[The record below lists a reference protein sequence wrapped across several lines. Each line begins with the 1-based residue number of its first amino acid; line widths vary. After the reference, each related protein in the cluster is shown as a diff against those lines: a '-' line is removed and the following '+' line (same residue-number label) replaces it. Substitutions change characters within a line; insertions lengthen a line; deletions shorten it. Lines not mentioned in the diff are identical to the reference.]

1 MKQSKLK
8 GGKTPKNP
16 RKGAPKKRPST
27 QPDSRGHVSGGK
39 KSGGKGQKHGATKQS
54 HRHTQKTK
62 SKDIEGIISITGKGV
77 GYIPLSLE
85 STERVRIESEHL
97 NTAFHGDIVRVH
109 VVGKNMRGEP
119 KGIVDEVLT
128 RARMRFVGTVV
139 KEDCGTSVVPDDNR
153 MYVKVCL
160 KNDTV
165 PVRDGEKVY
174 VQIRPWTDPKLPP
187 EGHVLERIGMAG
199 DNETEMRA
207 IALERDI
214 APDFPEEVEREASLI
229 DRTIS
234 PEELAKRRDMRSVFT
249 CTIDPEDA
257 KDFDDALSFRVVDA
271 RTIEVG
277 VHIADVS
284 HYVTPGGAIDIEAA
298 TRATSVYL
306 VDRTIPM
313 LPEVLSNDVCSLN
326 PHEDKLAFSA
336 IFEIDRDALAHGTV
350 DITKEWF
357 GRTVIHSDKRFTYE
371 SAQEVLEGSESEYS
385 EALTTL
391 NAVSEA
397 LREARFEKGAIA
409 FETQEVKFILD
420 AEGAPIGVKVKERF
434 AAHKLVEDLMLLA
447 NKRVAEYIDRADPAV
462 SDSFV
467 YRVHDVPNEDRIAEL
482 ATFVSTLGY
491 TLPLGKDGEGP
502 DSRDIN
508 TLLKAIEGSE
518 EERVITTAAIRSM
531 AKAIYSTNNIGHYG
545 LAFKHYTHF
554 TSPIR
559 RYPDLMVHRLL
570 AHELGGTRASE
581 EELARYETMTR
592 YSSEREAKA
601 ADAERSSIK
610 YKQVEYLQHRV
621 GEEFE
626 GTISGVTNFGFFVQ
640 ERETLADG
648 LVHVRDLKDDMYE
661 YNQKQYALIG
671 QRTKK
676 RYRVGDHVRV
686 RLVRADIATRSL
698 DMEIVENGSWKLGI
712 RK

>member
-1 MKQSKLK
+1 MKQFKSKGSK
-8 GGKTPKNP
+8 AP
-16 RKGAPKKRPST
+16 RKGASKKRPGTKS
-27 QPDSRGHVSGGK
+27 DSRRGFSGAKGK
-39 KSGGKGQKHGATKQS
+39 PAHPKAGAGKGMTGKPKRGKI
-54 HRHTQKTK
+54 KTK
-62 SKDIEGIISITGKGV
+62 ELEGIISITGKGV
-77 GYIPLSLE
+77 GYIPLSSE
-85 STERVRIESEHL
+85 STERVRIEPEHL
-97 NTAFHGDIVRVH
+97 GTAFHGDIVRVH
-109 VVGKNMRGEP
+109 TTGKNMRGEIQ
-119 KGIVDEVLT
+119 GRVEEIIT
-128 RARMRFVGTVV
+128 RTRMRFVGTVV
-139 KEDCGTSVVPDDNR
+139 KEECGTSVVPDDNR
-153 MYVKVCL
+153 MYVKICITD
-160 KNDTV
+160 DTT
-165 PVRDGEKVY
+165 PVREGEKVY
-174 VQIRPWTDPKLPP
+174 VNMHPWNDANTTPK
-187 EGHVLERIGMAG
+187 GQVLERIGMAG
-199 DNETEMRA
+199 DHETEMRA
-207 IALERDI
+207 VCFERGI

-229 DRTIS
+229 DRSIS
-234 PEELAKRRDMRSVFT
+234 EEEIAKRRDMRDIFT

-257 KDFDDALSFRVVDA
+257 KDFDDALSFRVINEK
-271 RTIEVG
+271 TIEVG

-284 HYVTPGGAIDIEAA
+284 HYVTPGGAIDAEAA

-326 PHEDKLAFSA
+326 PEEDKLAFSA
-336 IFEIDRDALAHGTV
+336 VFEIDRTALRRGAV

-357 GRTVIHSDKRFTYE
+357 GRSVIYSDKRFTYE
-371 SAQEVLEGSESEYS
+371 DAQAVLEGAESPHT
-385 EALTTL
+385 EALTSL

-397 LREARFEKGAIA
+397 LRKERFEKGAIA
-409 FETQEVKFILD
+409 FETQEVKFTLD
-420 AEGAPIGVKVKERF
+420 ASGVPTGVKIKERF

-447 NKRVAEYIDRADPAV
+447 NKRVAEYIDRANPAV
-462 SDSFV
+462 ADSFV

-482 ATFVSTLGY
+482 ATFVKTLGY
-491 TLPLGKDGEGP
+491 DLPLGKEGEGP

-545 LAFKHYTHF
+545 LAFEHYTHF

-570 AHELGGTRASE
+570 AHELAENRASE
-581 EELARYETMTR
+581 EELERYEVMTR
-592 YSSEREAKA
+592 YASEREAKA
-601 ADAERSSIK
+601 AEAERSSVK
-610 YKQVEYLQHRV
+610 YKQVEYLKGRV

-640 ERETLADG
+640 EAETLGDG
-648 LVHVRDLKDDMYE
+648 LVHVRTLSDDMYE
-661 YNQKQYALIG
+661 YDQAQYALVG

-698 DMEIVENGSWKLGI
+698 DMEVIEDRS
-712 RK
+712 

>member
-1 MKQSKLK
+1 MKQSEPR
-8 GGKTPKNP
+8 GNNAP
-16 RKGAPKKRPST
+16 RKGISKKHPDTPSDSRRHVSNGKKGEKDARKRPT
-27 QPDSRGHVSGGK
+27 RNTSRRS
-39 KSGGKGQKHGATKQS
+39 
-54 HRHTQKTK
+54 KTK
-62 SKDIEGIISITGKGV
+62 VKTQELEGVISITGKGV
-77 GYIPLSLE
+77 GYIPLSAE
-85 STERVRIESEHL
+85 STERVRIEPEQL

-109 VVGKNMRGEP
+109 TTGKNMRGELN
-119 KGIVDEVLT
+119 GVVDEVLT
-128 RARMRFVGTVV
+128 RTRMRFVGTVV
-139 KEDCGTSVVPDDNR
+139 KEECGVSVVPDDNR

-160 KNDTV
+160 KDDSA
-165 PVRDGEKVY
+165 PVREGEKVY
-174 VQIRPWTDPKLPP
+174 VQIHPWTDPKTTP
-187 EGHVLERIGMAG
+187 EGNVLERIGMAG

-207 IALERDI
+207 IAFERDI
-214 APDFPEEVEREASLI
+214 APDFPEEVEREATLI
-229 DRTIS
+229 DRAIS
-234 PEELAKRRDMRSVFT
+234 QEEIAKRRDMRDIFT

-257 KDFDDALSFRVVDA
+257 KDFDDALSFRVVNEK
-271 RTIEVG
+271 TIEVG

-284 HYVTPGGAIDIEAA
+284 YYVTPGGAIDTEAA
-298 TRATSVYL
+298 MRATSVYL

-326 PHEDKLAFSA
+326 PEEDKLAFSA
-336 IFEIDRDALAHGTV
+336 IFEIDRAALRKGVV

-357 GRTVIHSDKRFTYE
+357 GRTVIYSDKRFTYE
-371 SAQEVLEGSESEYS
+371 DAQVVIEGIESEHT
-385 EALTTL
+385 EALTSL
-391 NAVSEA
+391 NTVSEA
-397 LREARFEKGAIA
+397 LRKERFEKGAIA

-420 AEGAPIGVKVKERF
+420 ADGVPTGVKIKERF

-447 NKRVAEYIDRADPAV
+447 NKHVAEYIDRADPAV
-462 SDSFV
+462 ANSFV

-482 ATFVSTLGY
+482 AAFVSTLGY
-491 TLPLGKDGEGP
+491 DLPLSKDKDGEGP

-545 LAFKHYTHF
+545 LAFEHYTHF

-581 EELARYETMTR
+581 EELARYEAMTR

-621 GEEFE
+621 GDEFE
-626 GTISGVTNFGFFVQ
+626 GVISGITNFGFFVQ
-640 ERETLADG
+640 ESETLADG

-661 YNQKQYALIG
+661 YDQKQYALIG

-698 DMEIVENGSWKLGI
+698 DMEIVEDRS
-712 RK
+712 